1 MARRVR
7 RAYCRRMRSLVLV
20 IGSLGVAACW
30 SSSSPKPV
38 SNESS
43 SEREIAVVEAE
54 DVDGSPESPGLAR
67 KQAIEQA
74 RAAGILGKASVTPAP
89 TPTPAPQGPL
99 GQESI
104 RREVRARMGEI
115 RLCYEQR
122 LVDEP
127 TLQGTTRVTFTIGSD
142 GSVLSSTG
150 TGFDP
155 AVDTC
160 VADVI
165 KAIRFPAPDGGGTM
179 RVNYPFIFRPADP

>member
-1 MARRVR
+1 M
-7 RAYCRRMRSLVLV
+7 M
-20 IGSLGVAACW
+20 GSLGMAACW
-30 SSSSPKPV
+30 HSSSPKPV

-43 SEREIAVVEAE
+43 SEREVAVAEAE
-54 DVDGSPESPGLAR
+54 DVDGSPDSPGLAR
-67 KQAIEQA
+67 RQAIEHA
-74 RAAGILGKASVTPAP
+74 RAAGILGKAPAP
-89 TPTPAPQGPL
+89 APQPAPQGPL

-104 RREVRARMGEI
+104 RREVRARLGEI

-127 TLQGTTRVTFTIGSD
+127 TLQGTTRVTFAIGSD
-142 GSVLSSTG
+142 GRVLSSTG

-160 VADVI
+160 VAGVI